1 MMDRW
6 GLEGMESFKQERV
19 ARKELPQFMNADA
32 EAAPPPVEQ
41 AKPLESS
48 TLNIA

>member
-32 EAAPPPVEQ
+32 EVAPPPVEQ
-41 AKPLESS
+41 AKPLQSS